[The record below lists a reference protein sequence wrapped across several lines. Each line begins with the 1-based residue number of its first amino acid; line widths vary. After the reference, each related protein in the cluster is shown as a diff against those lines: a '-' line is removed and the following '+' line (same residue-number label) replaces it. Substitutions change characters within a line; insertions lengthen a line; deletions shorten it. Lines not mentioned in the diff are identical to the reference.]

1 MAYDKI
7 IPIRRRMVR
16 CIDYV
21 LNEDKTDLANALHY
35 TENPTKTQRL
45 VTGVNCTPETALEEM
60 NATKR
65 RWSNVYCGLDMYDA
79 VKGAD
84 ALLLLTE
91 WRQFRIPA
99 WQTVKSLMKTPLII
113 DGRNVYDGDELQ
125 DMGFIYHCIGR

>member
-1 MAYDKI
+1 MTG
-7 IPIRRRMVR
+7 
-16 CIDYV
+16 
-21 LNEDKTDLANALHY
+21 KTIALWGLSF
-35 TENPTKTQRL
+35 K
-45 VTGVNCTPETALEEM
+45 PETDDMTSAPSIDTINLLMDAGCNVRVYDPVAM

-84 ALLLLTE
+84 AVLLLTE

-99 WQTVKSLMKTPLII
+99 WQKVKSLMNTPLII
-113 DGRNVYDGDELQ
+113 DGRNVFDGDELE